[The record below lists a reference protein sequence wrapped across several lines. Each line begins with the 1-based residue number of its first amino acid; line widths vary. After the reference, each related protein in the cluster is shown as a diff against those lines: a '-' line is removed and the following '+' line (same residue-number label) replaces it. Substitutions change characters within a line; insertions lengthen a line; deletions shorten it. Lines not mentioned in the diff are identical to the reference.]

1 MLRSHTAA
9 LSLRRYHKLHLTD
22 KPAHSAY
29 CNDSIRP
36 HGVKTLNTT
45 MRTVA
50 ATNTLKFKRRTKRP
64 DEVLKRIISA
74 LPAQFLE
81 ISNYESLHGVNLIQ
95 YKSPKLIFMRHSQAA
110 AHEHSQNVRH
120 AVPSRSYT
128 KFTHPLTYLLTYLL
142 TYSMEQSPS

>member
-1 MLRSHTAA
+1 MTR
-9 LSLRRYHKLHLTD
+9 
-22 KPAHSAY
+22 
-29 CNDSIRP
+29 RP
-36 HGVKTLNTT
+36 HGVKTQNTII
-45 MRTVA
+45 RTVA

-74 LPAQFLE
+74 LPAKFLE

-95 YKSPKLIFMRHSQAA
+95 YKSPKLFFMRHSQAA

-128 KFTHPLTYLLTYLL
+128 KFTHPHAYKITELGSFFTGDTQTKDKGNAATLQIWTG
-142 TYSMEQSPS
+142 P